1 MTTIQANIPDFLAKQ
16 AAEAA
21 EREKTT
27 VDHIIALPLTSQLS
41 AWNVRDSVET
51 RAARGRIS
59 DLDEILAS
67 VPDVPPLP
75 GDELDRCPA
84 ELCRPSERPYEGTPK
99 EIDYG
104 GMETRRVHA
113 KGTVCYRRERIFLSE
128 SLAGWDVGLSPT
140 EEELVEVRFSDVLL
154 GHIDEQTLSF
164 KPLRPGHEAAAG
176 RVKRANQK

>member
-27 VDHIIALPLTSQLS
+27 VDHIIALALTSQLS

-75 GDELDRCPA
+75 GDELDA
-84 ELCRPSERPYEGTPK
+84 
-99 EIDYG
+99 
-104 GMETRRVHA
+104 
-113 KGTVCYRRERIFLSE
+113 
-128 SLAGWDVGLSPT
+128 
-140 EEELVEVRFSDVLL
+140 
-154 GHIDEQTLSF
+154 
-164 KPLRPGHEAAAG
+164 
-176 RVKRANQK
+176 